1 MQAGVAGNQLTQEA
15 PMRVVETAGVVL
27 LLHTYQAGGGGVSCR
42 SKGWTST
49 DVKLDTQEAGAK
61 VED

>member
-27 LLHTYQAGGGGVSCR
+27 LLHTYQAGGGG
-42 SKGWTST
+42 GQ
-49 DVKLDTQEAGAK
+49 LQEQRLNIY
-61 VED
+61 

>member
-27 LLHTYQAGGGGVSCR
+27 LLHTYQAGGGGSA
-42 SKGWTST
+42 
-49 DVKLDTQEAGAK
+49 AGAK
-61 VED
+61 AEHLLM